1 MFQRP
6 VIWEKTDTQ
15 LHDIRTALSMYLN
28 TQRTTVFT
36 GIYRGGSKR
45 SKSEYLDGLVA
56 GEGGQQ
62 LCCSHRGFT
71 LSDRSHLAGVGRTP
85 DVRDTSQANT
95 EKPECHIHPHSRPQ
109 NDILFLYAV

>member
-1 MFQRP
+1 
-6 VIWEKTDTQ
+6 
-15 LHDIRTALSMYLN
+15 MYLN
-28 TQRTTVFT
+28 TQRTAVHTRV
-36 GIYRGGSKR
+36 YSGGLKC

-62 LCCSHRGFT
+62 LCCSHKGLT

-85 DVRDTSQANT
+85 DVRDTSQANR
-95 EKPECHIHPHSRPQ
+95 EKPECHIHPHSRSQ